1 MSDIKSGDA
10 IVKFDSSQKIVLL
23 DPSVLKEA
31 YERLKSVKSIKTPAS
46 QVKMKGDFPYAE
58 YSYMLDQF
66 EQQHPLYAFKIEPSG
81 TFFSE
86 KYIIYHVA
94 VHLVD
99 LATGES
105 RAGVGSHP
113 VLAYEAAAKGGAMK
127 DIAWIRQQM
136 SNAYKSA
143 LTEAQRNA
151 MSNWGICADM
161 YGTQTNEPPTQEQKQ
176 KMDNATELVNLY
188 NVSTYS
194 VWWVSIIEGFKTQTK
209 ESFDSWYE
217 KLIPTLNLIEQKLTA
232 REKQN
237 GNETR

>member
-1 MSDIKSGDA
+1 MAD

-23 DPSVLKEA
+23 DPSVLKGA

-81 TFFSE
+81 TFFNE
-86 KYIIYHVA
+86 KYLIYHVA

-127 DIAWIRQQM
+127 EIGWIRQQM

-151 MSNWGICADM
+151 MSNWGICGDL
-161 YGTQTNEPPTQEQKQ
+161 YGTEMLEPLTEEQKA
-176 KMDNATELVNLY
+176 KMNEGSRIVGEHSETFKTT
-188 NVSTYS
+188 TY
-194 VWWVSIIEGFKTQTK
+194 VGWWAQTLEASKTQTK
-209 ESFDSWYE
+209 ESFDKFYE
-217 KLIPTLNLIEQKLTA
+217 QIFPTLNKLNNKLQ
-232 REKQN
+232 EGKQN